1 MRHLLSVPLTLAAMT
16 LFAFPAES
24 AFATGAG
31 AHAAITITS
40 NAGFSACSCVTSG
53 NGTAASPF
61 VIGPWSINAP
71 SGGTSGWS
79 VKIDNS
85 KGKITDYFNIFG
97 ISSNYNNTNSTDPTI
112 WLVDVSTATSITG
125 TNANP
130 TTGNNLGIGIEL
142 DNSSNISIDGVDYN
156 KGNGT
161 GIFINGSTNVSIN
174 NSKLKATCTLCSPH
188 VGDGVYAVNSANLSI
203 GTGADCPS
211 SGPCNDLTYDDGF
224 GIWLADTQNVRPAG
238 RPAPHQRRP

>member
-1 MRHLLSVPLTLAAMT
+1 MRRLLVVPLTVMAAVSLAI
-16 LFAFPAES
+16 PATS
-24 AFATGAG
+24 ALAGAG
-31 AHAAITITS
+31 QHAAITITS
-40 NAGFSACSCVTSG
+40 NADFSTCGCVTSG
-53 NGTAASPF
+53 NGTAANPY

-130 TTGNNLGIGIEL
+130 TT
-142 DNSSNISIDGVDYN
+142 
-156 KGNGT
+156 
-161 GIFINGSTNVSIN
+161 
-174 NSKLKATCTLCSPH
+174 
-188 VGDGVYAVNSANLSI
+188 
-203 GTGADCPS
+203 
-211 SGPCNDLTYDDGF
+211 
-224 GIWLADTQNVRPAG
+224 
-238 RPAPHQRRP
+238 